1 MTQNDP
7 LERLAETG
15 VLKRESSSREE
26 IAGLVN
32 TAAIRLTDAC
42 KQTNAPESRFDLAYN
57 AAHALALAAL
67 RLHGYRTDKRY
78 IVFQALPHTLG
89 IGTPTWRLLDRCH
102 RAERNRVRRDL
113 FYRRE
118 TSRRS
123 ARSRARAAEECS
135 GSCRSQGLPDRG
147 IAFIPT
153 RGSQRLAAECWSAK
167 ELETPSPGS
176 RSQLPAH
183 VTSCPAS

>member
-1 MTQNDP
+1 MTQSDP
-7 LERLAETG
+7 LERLAGTG
-15 VLKRESSSREE
+15 ILKHESWSREE

-89 IGTPTWRLLDRCH
+89 VDTPTWRLLDRCH
-102 RAERNRVRRDL
+102 RERNATEYEGISSIDEKLLDGLIEAALELLKRVRAL
-113 FYRRE
+113 
-118 TSRRS
+118 
-123 ARSRARAAEECS
+123 AE
-135 GSCRSQGLPDRG
+135 
-147 IAFIPT
+147 
-153 RGSQRLAAECWSAK
+153 AK
-167 ELETPSPGS
+167 GFATEG
-176 RSQLPAH
+176 
-183 VTSCPAS
+183 